1 MVIIILIVWLILG
14 GYYLVQNS
22 DIIAE
27 TKDEK
32 KKLLGMVIIAFS
44 APFYMIVEM
53 FNYMLEQIFGDNW
66 GDEDDGTKMC

>member
-1 MVIIILIVWLILG
+1 MGIILLIVWLILG

-27 TKDEK
+27 TNDEK
-32 KKLLGMVIIAFS
+32 MKMLGMVIIAFS

-53 FNYMLEQIFGDNW
+53 FNYMLEQIFGDEW
-66 GDEDDGTKMC
+66 GDEDDGSKMC

>member
-1 MVIIILIVWLILG
+1 MGIIVLIVWLILG

-32 KKLLGMVIIAFS
+32 MKMLGMVIIAFS

-53 FNYMLEQIFGDNW
+53 FNYMLEQIFGDSW
-66 GDEDDGTKMC
+66 GDEDDGSKMC

>member
-1 MVIIILIVWLILG
+1 MAIIVLIVWLILG

-27 TKDEK
+27 TQDEK
-32 KKLLGMVIIAFS
+32 MKLLGMVIIAFS

-66 GDEDDGTKMC
+66 KDEDDGTKMC